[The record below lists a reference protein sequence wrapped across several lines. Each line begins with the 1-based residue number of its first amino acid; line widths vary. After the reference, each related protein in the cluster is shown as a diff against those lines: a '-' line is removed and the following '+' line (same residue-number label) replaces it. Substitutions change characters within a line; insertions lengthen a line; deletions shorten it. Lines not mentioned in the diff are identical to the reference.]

1 MTGIAPSTG
10 RARSAIAPWILWIGL
25 CPAGLAG
32 AAAPVLS
39 VSEAAAA
46 METTDVGS
54 QAAAPTA
61 TPPPGPPGMARQI
74 PRAGAAAPS
83 PEVACYQSA
92 RAGSREPYPCDLA
105 VQMGQ
110 DSGDSAALTAALTN
124 RALVMTHRGRLDAAL
139 KDLDQALLESPG
151 SPELHGN
158 RGNLLLRMGRTTDA
172 LAAHDRAV
180 RLAPEDPASYFNR
193 AFCFLALGETARAQ
207 EDIDMARKL
216 VARGSGFR
224 PAQGSGAPVAPGR

>member
-1 MTGIAPSTG
+1 
-10 RARSAIAPWILWIGL
+10 
-25 CPAGLAG
+25 
-32 AAAPVLS
+32 
-39 VSEAAAA
+39 
-46 METTDVGS
+46 
-54 QAAAPTA
+54 
-61 TPPPGPPGMARQI
+61 
-74 PRAGAAAPS
+74 
-83 PEVACYQSA
+83 
-92 RAGSREPYPCDLA
+92 
-105 VQMGQ
+105 
-110 DSGDSAALTAALTN
+110 
-124 RALVMTHRGRLDAAL
+124 MTHRGRLDAAL

-158 RGNLLLRMGRTTDA
+158 RGNLLLRIGRTTDA

-193 AFCFLALGETARAQ
+193 AFCFLALGQTARAQ